1 MSESRIKIL
10 EKTLESKLDDHF
22 AIVPKEL
29 FEEAQEQAFQE
40 MDADE
45 CTEDQCIRMIQELLQ
60 IENAF
65 KMDLIIDEGDTQISI
80 TWNDQDQK
88 RVQEDYCEGCKTK
101 GLRLMIGGLVEK
113 LVGGKPIVMV
123 ENTKVVRKGILFRD
137 TPYTKFVEGGKK
149 WIKFGD
155 EKTQVKFEGEIVDGV
170 PNGEGTENFPNGQ
183 KYFGEFK
190 DGLPNGQGI
199 KTFPNGWKYVGE
211 SKDGKRHGQ
220 GTFTFSDGRKYEGE
234 WNGGLFYGKGTYTFP
249 DGKKYVGEWKD
260 GKKHGKGTDTFP
272 DGKKY
277 VGEYKDG
284 KIWNGQG
291 TDSFPDGRE
300 YVGEFKNGKKN
311 GQGTLTFFNGDKYV
325 GEFKDGL
332 QNGQGT
338 FTFSDGRKYVGK
350 FKDGKPWKGTMYDE
364 DGKYKW
370 KYVKGVSVK

>member
-10 EKTLESKLDDHF
+10 EKTLESKLDDYF

-45 CTEDQCIRMIQELLQ
+45 CTEDQCIRMIQEFLQ

-113 LVGGKPIVMV
+113 LVGEKPIVMV

-137 TPYTKFVEGGKK
+137 TPYTKYFEGGEK

-155 EKTQVKFEGEIVDGV
+155 EETQVKFEGEIVDGV

-190 DGLPNGQGI
+190 DGLPNGQGM
-199 KTFPNGWKYVGE
+199 K
-211 SKDGKRHGQ
+211 
-220 GTFTFSDGRKYEGE
+220 
-234 WNGGLFYGKGTYTFP
+234 TFP
-249 DGKKYVGEWKD
+249 DGKKYMGEFKDGLKNGQGTYTFPNGEKYVGEFKD
-260 GKKHGKGTDTFP
+260 GKRNGQVTYTSPSGKKYVGEYK
-272 DGKKY
+272 DGKNWNGQGTYTLPNGSKY

-291 TDSFPDGRE
+291 TYTYP
-300 YVGEFKNGKKN
+300 
-311 GQGTLTFFNGDKYV
+311 NGDKYE
-325 GEFKDGL
+325 GEFKDGEK
-332 QNGQGT
+332 NGQGT
-338 FTFSDGRKYVGK
+338 FTFSDGSKYVGE
-350 FKDGKPWKGTMYDE
+350 FKDGKPWKGTMFDE
-364 DGKYKW
+364 EGTLIGKW
-370 KYVKGVSVK
+370 VNGVKQ